1 MKAHGFNPKT
11 IDDYLE
17 IARFNPEEEYKC
29 DSLDV
34 SETISELAYLTHDY
48 FRYYGKF
55 PSKVAKYIIDDV
67 SSSGAID
74 PQHDYILDNYNGSG
88 TSLVEAKIAGFD
100 SGGIDINPFGVLA
113 SNVKTR
119 NLNEQQLNLR
129 FNALMEKLR
138 ASDINHEQQSLF
150 SVIDIND
157 EDTAGIQSVNKQI
170 YIDFPDIDKWFDSD
184 VIRDL
189 SAIKYHLLQM
199 PQDEYRAFF
208 LLGFFSIIRRVSKA
222 HDAEVRPHVNLKKKK
237 RNAFA
242 AFEKKLLEMIST
254 MHSWNQVT
262 NSRIVSNALICDN
275 SDHARV
281 SAVVDS
287 LNARYQKS
295 LGLVIS
301 HPPYLNCFDYIPVY
315 RLKFLWAFGFDE
327 IFGELSYQEIKSEEI
342 RSYPATTDSFV
353 NSYFDHNIKAYRII
367 YDLLKPGGFCCVVIG
382 DCTINKELF
391 SVHKMLIKAMESIGY
406 TAEKITYRST
416 AYGMGRY
423 AYRHRADYNDK
434 DDGKKDAIIFFK
446 K

>member
-1 MKAHGFNPKT
+1 MATHVFTPRT
-11 IDDYLE
+11 INDYLK
-17 IARFNPEEEYKC
+17 IASFNAEKDYKC

-55 PSKVAKYIIDDV
+55 PSKVAKYIIDVV

-74 PQHDYILDNYNGSG
+74 TQHDYIFDNYNGSG

-119 NLNEQQLNLR
+119 NLDEQQLNSR
-129 FNALMEKLR
+129 FNDLMEKLR
-138 ASDINHEQQSLF
+138 ASDTNHERQTLF
-150 SVIDIND
+150 SIVGISD
-157 EDTAGIQSVNKQI
+157 EDAAGIQAVNKQI
-170 YIDFPDIDKWFDSD
+170 YIDFPDIDKWFDFD

-189 SAIKYHLLQM
+189 SAIKYYILQM

-208 LLGFFSIIRRVSKA
+208 SLGFFSIIRRVSKA
-222 HDAEVRPHVNLKKKK
+222 HDAEVRPHVNQKKKK
-237 RNAFA
+237 RNTYA

-254 MHSWNQVT
+254 MHSWNRVT
-262 NSRIVSNALICDN
+262 NGEINSNALLCDN
-275 SDHARV
+275 SDPTKV
-281 SAVVDS
+281 SAVIEY
-287 LNARYQKS
+287 LNAQYHKS
-295 LGLVIS
+295 LGLVVS

-315 RLKFLWAFGFDE
+315 RLNFLWAFGFDE

-342 RSYPATTDSFV
+342 RSYPATTDSFI
-353 NSYFDHNIKAYRII
+353 NSYFDHNIEAYRII
-367 YDLLKPGGFCCVVIG
+367 YDLLKPGGYCCVVIG
-382 DCTINKELF
+382 DCTINKSLF

-406 TAEKITYRST
+406 TVEKITYRST